1 MIIRRSVSV
10 VLSIG
15 AALACWGVPISAR
28 ANPSKQQCVDD
39 NASAQELRRNGH
51 FAEASERLE
60 RCALPACPAIVSED
74 CNRRLD
80 DLKGA
85 QPTLVFEVRSPS
97 GVDIVS
103 VRVSVDGQLLTDHL
117 NGTPLKIDP
126 GPHIF
131 TFEVPGQPVVTER
144 LLAREGERVRHERL
158 VIGGSPTPPLSESPG
173 RSTRQVIGLSA
184 GALGVAS
191 VVVGTVLGLTARSAW
206 TEAKSACGGDPSH
219 CLDVPTANS
228 RRSEAVTAGT
238 ISTAA
243 FVAGG
248 ALIAAG
254 AFLYLTRSEGP
265 EKKPEGVA
273 LGAAVDSGR
282 VGIVLQ
288 GLF

>member
-15 AALACWGVPISAR
+15 AAVACWGIPISAR

-39 NASAQELRRNGH
+39 NAAAQELRRNGH
-51 FAEASERLE
+51 FAEASECLQ

-74 CNRRLD
+74 CTRRLD

-97 GVDIVS
+97 GADIVS
-103 VRVSVDGQLLTDHL
+103 VRVSVDGQLLTEHL

-126 GPHIF
+126 GPHTF
-131 TFEVPGQPVVTER
+131 TFEVPGQRVVTAR
-144 LLAREGERVRHERL
+144 LLVREGERARHEQL
-158 VIGGSPTPPLSESPG
+158 VMGGSPPEGQSPA
-173 RSTRQVIGLSA
+173 RSTRQLVGLSVA
-184 GALGVAS
+184 AVGVAG
-191 VVVGTVLGLTARSAW
+191 VVGGTVFGLTARSAW
-206 TEAKSACGGDPSH
+206 ADAKNACGGDPSH
-219 CLDVPTANS
+219 CLDVTTANS
-228 RRSEAVTAGT
+228 RRGQAVTAGT

-254 AFLYLTRSEGP
+254 AYLYLMRSESP

-288 GLF
+288 GVF